1 MDRTQ
6 EQIASARGHEWIAW
20 PVCWSAL
27 WVGALTSIAAVLVFG
42 LVGTA
47 LGITSIE
54 HVRDFSSWKSLTLI
68 DTAAAIFGA
77 FLAFVIGGW
86 VTGKIAG
93 IRRSEPA
100 ILHAAISWLLA
111 LPLLLVFLSLGAG
124 EAFGGWYGSII
135 GHSPFGAA
143 GSITPT
149 PEAIRHGAIAAVT
162 ALLLGLIGA
171 VIGGWMACG
180 EPMSITHYRKR
191 ANLSAPRTEG

>member
-1 MDRTQ
+1 MDRTR
-6 EQIASARGHEWIAW
+6 EKIASAPDHEWVAW

-27 WVGALTSIAAVLVFG
+27 WVGALASIAAVLIFG

-47 LGITSIE
+47 LGVTSIA
-54 HVRDFSSWKSLTLI
+54 HVKDLSSWKSLSLI

-135 GHSPFGAA
+135 GNSPLVSA
-143 GSITPT
+143 GSVIST
-149 PEAIRHGAIAAVT
+149 PEAIRHGAIAAVS
-162 ALLLGLIGA
+162 AILLGLMGA

-191 ANLSAPRTEG
+191 ANHSAPRTEG